1 MWKEL
6 VVARGISRDHLR
18 DDLGATAIEYALIAG
33 FIAVVIVA
41 VVTAIGLDVLGLFTS
56 VSTGFQS
63 AQ

>member
-1 MWKEL
+1 MRKKL
-6 VVARGISRDHLR
+6 VVARGIPCDHR
-18 DDLGATAIEYALIAG
+18 RNDVGATAIEYALIAG

-56 VSTGFQS
+56 VATGFQS